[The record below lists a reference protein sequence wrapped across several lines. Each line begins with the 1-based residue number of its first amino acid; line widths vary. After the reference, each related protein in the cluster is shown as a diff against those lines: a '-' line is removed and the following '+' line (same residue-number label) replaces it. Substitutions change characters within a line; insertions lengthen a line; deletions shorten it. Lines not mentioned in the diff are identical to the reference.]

1 MSKPLSVHIAI
12 LVAVMLILPTA
23 AFAQFK
29 EIRAKG
35 YATIYGGDN
44 AAARDRG
51 IEDAQRRAVEQAMGT
66 MISSETVI
74 KNYQVIKD
82 RILSLSSGYI
92 ENYRVLSE
100 KEISG
105 GLEVEIAA
113 IVGLSKL
120 SESVDAVKNLLS
132 RMDKPKIMVLVAEQS
147 IREEVQESSENG
159 EGGEGKAVL
168 SATNLGVTENVL
180 IEYFRS
186 KGFEFVDRQAL
197 AGQIEVAD
205 PLTLVNNKERVK
217 KIANLTDAQVV
228 IFGHAQARSTDAVH
242 GIYSGQANI
251 SLRALKADTGEVIA
265 AANSHAA
272 VAFIDASTANTKA
285 LKKAAG
291 DISKK
296 LMGQIIDQWRSEFS
310 GTRNISLV
318 VKGVKYSDVKEFRS
332 WLPKYVR
339 GVKAVHQRSVKGG
352 MAELDL
358 EIQGSAEDL
367 ADELSEKKFKD
378 KSIEILGLSQN
389 KVSVQFK

>member
-100 KEISG
+100 KEVSG
-105 GLEVEIAA
+105 GLEVEISA

-120 SESVDAVKNLLS
+120 SESVDGVKNLLS
-132 RMDKPKIMVLVAEQS
+132 RMDKPKVMVLVAEQS
-147 IREEVQESSENG
+147 IREEVQESAGNG
-159 EGGEGKAVL
+159 EGEGKAVL

-296 LMGQIIDQWRSEFS
+296 LIGQIIDQWKSEFS
-310 GTRNISLV
+310 GSRNISLV
-318 VKGVKYSDVKEFRS
+318 VKGVKYSDVKEFRG
-332 WLPKYVR
+332 WLPKHVR
-339 GVKAVHQRSVKGG
+339 GVKAVHQRNVKGG

-367 ADELSEKKFKD
+367 ADELSEKKFKG

>member
-12 LVAVMLILPTA
+12 LVAVMLILQTA
-23 AFAQFK
+23 ASAQFK

-35 YATIYGGDN
+35 YATIYGGDK

-51 IEDAQRRAVEQAMGT
+51 IEDAQRNAVEQAMGT

-100 KEISG
+100 KEVSG

-147 IREEVQESSENG
+147 ILEEVQESSENG
-159 EGGEGKAVL
+159 KGEGKAVL

-180 IEYFRS
+180 IEYFRA

-228 IFGHAQARSTDAVH
+228 IFGHAQARTTDTVH

-272 VAFIDASTANTKA
+272 VAFVDASTANTKA

-310 GTRNISLV
+310 GSRNISLV
-318 VKGVKYSDVKEFRS
+318 VKGVKYSDVKEFRG

-352 MAELDL
+352 TAELDL
-358 EIQGSAEDL
+358 EIQGSAENL
-367 ADELSEKKFKD
+367 ADELSEKKFRD
-378 KSIEILGLSQN
+378 KSIEILGLTQN
-389 KVSVQFK
+389 KVIVQFK